1 MNALKKLLA
10 LDPAEKS
17 RLGVEHT
24 AAEIHQQPDTW
35 SKIAPMFRDQ
45 VIEIRSFLY
54 DAGLMGDRSSVI
66 VTTGA
71 GSSEFIGSAVSGL
84 LKERLGREVVSIP
97 TTHLVTHARTSFASS
112 ESYTVISFARSGN
125 SPESV
130 ATLDR
135 VRRYRPDARH
145 IIITCN
151 GQGELSR
158 AAAADPRT
166 LCLVLPEETHDRS
179 LVMTS
184 SFSTMA
190 LTAAAL
196 GYVDA
201 LDEFESISSRLS
213 AGARQIFEVSDS
225 LKAFAEQ
232 PFSRACFL
240 GSGTLFATM
249 QECQLKLQEMTEGRV
264 ASRFESFLGL
274 RHGPQVFVNEDCVVV
289 AGIASDPLVRRYELD
304 MLGELKS
311 KGQGR
316 STLVICDQVSPGI
329 EAVSDF
335 RIDLFPDGTAV
346 PDSFRIMTDVVVGQL
361 LGMFKSMAVGLKPD
375 NPSTSGVINRVVQGV
390 VIYDN

>member
-1 MNALKKLLA
+1 MNAFEKLLA

-17 RLGVEHT
+17 RLGIEYT
-24 AAEIHQQPDTW
+24 AAEIFQQPDTW

-54 DAGLMGDRSSVI
+54 DAGLMGDRSSVV

-97 TTHLVTHARTSFASS
+97 TTHLVTHARSSFASS

-135 VRRYRPDARH
+135 IRRYRPDARH

-151 GQGELSR
+151 GEGELAH
-158 AAAADPRT
+158 AAGGDPRT

-196 GYVDA
+196 GYVDS

-213 AGARQIFEVSDS
+213 AGARRIFECSDD

-264 ASRFESFLGL
+264 TSRFESFLGL
-274 RHGPQVFVNEDCVVV
+274 RHGPQVFVNQECVVV
-289 AGIASDPLVRRYELD
+289 AGLASDPLVRRYELD
-304 MLGELKS
+304 MLRELKS
-311 KGQGR
+311 KQQGR

-329 EAVSDF
+329 ESASDF
-335 RIDLFPDGTAV
+335 RIDLFPDGNSV
-346 PDSFRIMTDVVVGQL
+346 PDSFRIMTDVVAGQL